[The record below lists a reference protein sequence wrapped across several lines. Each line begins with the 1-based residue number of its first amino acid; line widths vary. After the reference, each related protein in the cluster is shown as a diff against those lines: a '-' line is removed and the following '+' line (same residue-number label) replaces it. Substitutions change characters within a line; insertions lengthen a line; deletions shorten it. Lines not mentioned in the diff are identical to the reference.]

1 MVGHHKLL
9 FEVHTLNVAVALID
23 VVVMD
28 YLYRKF
34 PKANSG
40 QLSWARS
47 RAVCGPALAYVA
59 VRKLKLHKLILVN
72 NVELSMAI
80 SRYVPLLEELSD
92 NEIINRGWKH
102 DPPKAL
108 SDVLESVLG
117 AILVDSAWNYD
128 IAASVTQYV
137 LEDILEVLT
146 PNLPKDPVS
155 ELMTWVAKAGCKH
168 IRFQ

>member
-1 MVGHHKLL
+1 
-9 FEVHTLNVAVALID
+9 
-23 VVVMD
+23 
-28 YLYRKF
+28 
-34 PKANSG
+34 
-40 QLSWARS
+40 
-47 RAVCGPALAYVA
+47 